1 MQCSEVLLR
10 TQKSHFNTKDNT
22 HSLRKR
28 SLQTIQCFQYIQM
41 FQPEEADYY
50 ILYIVY
56 IVCIYYIHSIYS
68 ILYSVEYTVQYIYSI
83 LQSIYRVYIVILY
96 IEYIYYKVYIDIYY
110 ICITIK
116 LYIHYISVEPN
127 SHLEIY
133 LQRESGKCGY
143 FLTFQPLHYRK
154 AHWRAE

>member
-50 ILYIVY
+50 IV
-56 IVCIYYIHSIYS
+56 
-68 ILYSVEYTVQYIYSI
+68 YTVQYIYSI